1 VTKSEADCQSTSPFR
16 VALTIDAEFADRP
29 TEPGATARLFDV
41 LADDGIP
48 AAVFIQGR
56 WVIGEPA
63 LARRVAGE
71 GHLVANHSHHH
82 APMTLLTGRGIV
94 CDVLE
99 AEQAIV
105 DATGVNP
112 RPWFRCPFGAGA
124 DDPELIGRLGELGYR
139 EVDWHVN
146 PEDWDPPN
154 SAVDIEQFVV
164 DGVLAQGDGAVV
176 LLHAWPDPTAAVVRA
191 IVPRLIDEGATF
203 VGVDDLAV
211 LPSFLP
217 VGSGSRPHWRSPAPA
232 SLGGRP
238 SH

>member
-1 VTKSEADCQSTSPFR
+1 MVFR
-16 VALTIDAEFADRP
+16 VALTFDTEYPDRSAADGNVVRLLDALAALEVR
-29 TEPGATARLFDV
+29 ATFFV
-41 LADDGIP
+41 
-48 AAVFIQGR
+48 QGR
-56 WVIGEPA
+56 WVEAYSEVGQRIA
-63 LARRVAGE
+63 AD
-71 GHLVANHSHHH
+71 GHLVGNHSHYH
-82 APMTLLTGRGIV
+82 ARLPLLTPSGMAI
-94 CDVLE
+94 DVRA
-99 AEQAIV
+99 AERAIREHLGV
-105 DATGVNP
+105 DP